1 MFRTGIVMLVLS
13 TQALCGDTDL
23 QATMKSPVQFFIT
36 TLAAA
41 MGLTIVGCGGGGN
54 GSEVTVIQKT
64 VTVVASG
71 LNGAKH
77 MVFSGGNLFVAVQ
90 GNRLIKNITTGQVF
104 FQDNTNTLEP
114 IGLTVNGSDLIW
126 TSSTD
131 GIYKNT
137 TNVISGGNWYGLG
150 ILNQRLYAAGN
161 SPSQILTYYISDPNP
176 ANVDF
181 SQVDAG
187 SIPTRTI
194 TEGSVQGIGV
204 FGSDIY
210 VTVTNSGIPNN
221 NVVIKLSTSSAPYYQ
236 VMSSWGIFSQPNA
249 IVFDGNYAY
258 IANYGTAGTGDGG
271 YISRKYMLDNSPAER
286 YMDATKGNWGNLT
299 PGFCGLAG
307 LAVSNGY
314 LYASNGSCSSGSN
327 AGSILKIKL

>member
-1 MFRTGIVMLVLS
+1 MLVLS

-23 QATMKSPVQFFIT
+23 QATMKSAVQFFIA

-41 MGLTIVGCGGGGN
+41 MALALVGCGGGGN
-54 GSEVTVIQKT
+54 GSEVTVIPKT

-90 GNRLIKNITTGQVF
+90 GSGLIKNVTTGQVF
-104 FQDNTNTLEP
+104 FQDNTLEP
-114 IGLTVNGSDLIW
+114 IGLTTNASDLIW
-126 TSSTD
+126 TSSTQ

-137 TNVISGGNWYGLG
+137 LNKVSGGNWYGLG
-150 ILNQRLYAAGN
+150 VVNGRLYAADN
-161 SPSQILTYYISDPNP
+161 SPSKILTYYINDPDP
-176 ANVDF
+176 MKVDF
-181 SQVDAG
+181 SQVDAA
-187 SIPTRTI
+187 SIPVRTI
-194 TEGSVQGIGV
+194 TEGPVQGIGV
-204 FGSDIY
+204 YGSDIY

-221 NVVIKLSTSSAPYYQ
+221 NVVIKLSTSAPYYQ

>member
-1 MFRTGIVMLVLS
+1 MTIS
-13 TQALCGDTDL
+13 IQ
-23 QATMKSPVQFFIT
+23 SFIP

-41 MGLTIVGCGGGGN
+41 MALTMVGCGGGSN
-54 GSEVTVIQKT
+54 SEVKVVPKT
-64 VTVVASG
+64 VTVIATG

-77 MVFSGGNLFVAVQ
+77 MAFSGGDLYVAVQ
-90 GNRLIKNITTGQVF
+90 NSGLLKNVTTGHNF
-104 FQDNTNTLEP
+104 FQDNRLKP

-131 GIYKNT
+131 GVYKNT
-137 TNVISGGNWYGLG
+137 SNVISGGNWYGLG

-161 SPSQILTYYISDPNP
+161 SPSQILTYYISDPDP
-176 ANVDF
+176 AKVDF
-181 SQVDAG
+181 SQVDAA
-187 SIPTRTI
+187 SIPVRTI

-204 FGSDIY
+204 YGSDIY
-210 VTVTNSGIPNN
+210 ATVTNSGIPNN
-221 NVVIKLSTSSAPYYQ
+221 NVVIKLSTSTAPYYQ
-236 VMSSWGIFSQPNA
+236 VMSSWGIFIQPNA

-286 YMDATKGNWGNLT
+286 YLDATNGNWGSIS

-307 LAVSNGY
+307 LAVSDGY
-314 LYASNGSCSSGSN
+314 LYASNGSCNTDPN